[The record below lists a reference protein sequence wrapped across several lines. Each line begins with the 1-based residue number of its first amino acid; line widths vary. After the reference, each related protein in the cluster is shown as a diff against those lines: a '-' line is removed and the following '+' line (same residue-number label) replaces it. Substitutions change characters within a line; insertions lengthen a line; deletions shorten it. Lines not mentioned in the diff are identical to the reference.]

1 MQAGESLE
9 GSFQVMKLLSR
20 QPTQWEQCV
29 AVARLKFE
37 KYFKRKVM
45 KIHIPIEGAVWFTIM
60 FGFCLFFF
68 FSVFSLYCCFHVGP
82 TAAALFPPGHK
93 VKRWK

>member
-9 GSFQVMKLLSR
+9 GSFQVIKLLSR
-20 QPTQWEQCV
+20 QPIQWEQCV

-60 FGFCLFFF
+60 FCLGFF
-68 FSVFSLYCCFHVGP
+68 FSFWFFHFTAVFM
-82 TAAALFPPGHK
+82 
-93 VKRWK
+93 

>member
-9 GSFQVMKLLSR
+9 GSFQVIKLLSR

-60 FGFCLFFF
+60 FCLGFF
-68 FSVFSLYCCFHVGP
+68 FSFRFFHFTAVFM
-82 TAAALFPPGHK
+82 
-93 VKRWK
+93 